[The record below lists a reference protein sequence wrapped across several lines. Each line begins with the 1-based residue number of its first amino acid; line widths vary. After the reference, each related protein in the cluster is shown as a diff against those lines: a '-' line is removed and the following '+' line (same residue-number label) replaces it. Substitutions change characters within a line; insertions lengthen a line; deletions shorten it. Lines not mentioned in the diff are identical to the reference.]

1 MHNIAIIEDAED
13 NRDLLY
19 YMLRDDFKVSRHDN
33 GEDALRHF
41 IHSPPDLVIL
51 DIWLPGMDGIE
62 VLQQIRQDSRLRHTA
77 VLALTAHA
85 MTGDREKYLAA
96 GFDEYVSKP
105 IVDIDEFVGLVRRI
119 LEPSGLARS
128 DNL

>member
-1 MHNIAIIEDAED
+1 
-13 NRDLLY
+13 
-19 YMLRDDFKVSRHDN
+19 
-33 GEDALRHF
+33 
-41 IHSPPDLVIL
+41 
-51 DIWLPGMDGIE
+51 MDGIE

-119 LEPSGLARS
+119 LATSGLARS